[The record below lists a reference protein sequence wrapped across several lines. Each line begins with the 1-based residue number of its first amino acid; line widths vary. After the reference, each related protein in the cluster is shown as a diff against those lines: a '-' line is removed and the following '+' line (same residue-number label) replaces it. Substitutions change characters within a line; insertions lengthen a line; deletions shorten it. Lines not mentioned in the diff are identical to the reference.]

1 MIDVF
6 KGLKSLLKI
15 NRVHID
21 NSISRLH
28 YSLTVIILLAFCVVT
43 TTKQYVG
50 DPIDCIMTEG
60 VPRTVIN
67 TYCWIHT
74 TYTVPSALGKTV
86 GTEVVHPG
94 VSSMPKDPNDI
105 KHHKYYQW
113 VCFVLFFQAT
123 LFYIP
128 RWLWKGWEGGKIQA
142 LMMDLDICVCSSE
155 DKRLK
160 RKVLLDYLLSSR
172 GHHDWY
178 AGKYFLSELLSFANV
193 VGQMFMLDR
202 FFDGEFMNYGLEVLE
217 FMQADQENRLDPMIR
232 IFPKVTKCRFYKY
245 GPSANIESVDALCLL
260 PLNIINEKIYIFV
273 WFWFLFLAA
282 LTAVMIVFHL
292 IIIACPPV
300 RVYVLSMRFRLA
312 SLNAV
317 GKIVRTNSVG
327 DWFVIYMLGN
337 NIDSVVFRDLIDDL
351 ANSHGDPAGMKDSV
365 ALNP

>member
-1 MIDVF
+1 MIDIF
-6 KGLKSLLKI
+6 RGLKSLLKI

-21 NSISRLH
+21 NSICRLH
-28 YSLTVIILLAFCVVT
+28 YSLTVLILLAFCVVT

-50 DPIDCIMTEG
+50 DPIDCIMADG
-60 VPRTVIN
+60 VPRSVIN
-67 TYCWIHT
+67 TFCWIHT
-74 TYTVPSALGKTV
+74 TYSVPSAMYMKVGKQ
-86 GTEVVHPG
+86 VVHPG
-94 VSSMPKDPNDI
+94 VAPMSDDPKDI

-142 LMMDLDICVCSSE
+142 LKMDLDICVCSNE

-160 RKVLLDYLLSSR
+160 RKVLLEYLVSSR

-178 AGKYFLSELLSFANV
+178 AGKYFLSELLAFANV

-202 FFDGEFMNYGLEVLE
+202 FFDGEFMNYGLEVID
-217 FMQADQENRLDPMIR
+217 FMQMDTEIRTDPMTR
-232 IFPKVTKCRFYKY
+232 IFPKMTKCLFYKY
-245 GPSANIESVDALCLL
+245 GPSATIESVDALCLL
-260 PLNIINEKIYIFV
+260 PLNIINEKIFIFI
-273 WFWFLFLAA
+273 WFWFLFLAF

-317 GKIVRTNSVG
+317 AKIVRTSSVG

-337 NIDSVVFRDLIDDL
+337 NIDSIVFRDLIEDL
-351 ANSHGDPAGMKDSV
+351 ANGSSGDPGSKDSQ